1 MDIGKR
7 IRDLREERGLT
18 QREVARRAGLT
29 PSGVGFIEHGQTR
42 KPSAETVVAIARA
55 LGVPVKELLEEPVAP
70 LGEASETGPD
80 RARSEALRQWEQGH
94 KAIARA
100 IADAFGFSVADL
112 MEEPPASLAEAPR
125 ETGPPDEERSVRD
138 IAHAEALRQ
147 DARDRQAARRTQASE
162 GIDHA
167 TRISDVY
174 DPAVYD
180 VLRRQNPDELA
191 GALLDAERDY
201 VHAAGEVELLEEKL
215 ARLGHVEEG
224 NVRLREENARLRQDI
239 AELRSEAEQEGA
251 RR

>member
-80 RARSEALRQWEQGH
+80 IARSEALRQWEQGH

-100 IADAFGFSVADL
+100 IADKFGFSVADL
-112 MEEPPASLAEAPR
+112 MEEPPASLAEVPQ
-125 ETGPPDEERSVRD
+125 ETGQPRAGSAAEGHLTWRGTWKEYENLSPEQREELERNMDKSRTTVEIKVYRVD
-138 IAHAEALRQ
+138 
-147 DARDRQAARRTQASE
+147 QAAE
-162 GIDHA
+162 
-167 TRISDVY
+167 
-174 DPAVYD
+174 
-180 VLRRQNPDELA
+180 
-191 GALLDAERDY
+191 
-201 VHAAGEVELLEEKL
+201 
-215 ARLGHVEEG
+215 
-224 NVRLREENARLRQDI
+224 RLRVTR
-239 AELRSEAEQEGA
+239 
-251 RR
+251 